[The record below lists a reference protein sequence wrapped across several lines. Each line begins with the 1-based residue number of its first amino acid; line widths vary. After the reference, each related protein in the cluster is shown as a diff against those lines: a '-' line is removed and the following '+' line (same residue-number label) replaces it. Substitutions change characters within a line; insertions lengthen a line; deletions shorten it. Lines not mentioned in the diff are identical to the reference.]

1 MFLSINK
8 AMAKKKG
15 SNKMTYRPLKNSNMI
30 GAGKKESVEQILK
43 RGSNAKPPDKTHV
56 QHVKAQTPKPT
67 KTQQIMAEKA
77 KLAQKPSPPKTVEK
91 EKPKAPVKG
100 R

>member
-1 MFLSINK
+1 
-8 AMAKKKG
+8 MAKKKG

-30 GAGKKESVEQILK
+30 GAGKKETVEQILK

-56 QHVKAQTPKPT
+56 QHSKAQAPKPT
-67 KTQQIMAEKA
+67 KTQKILAEKS
-77 KLAQKPSPPKTVEK
+77 KLSKQPTPAKTVEK
-91 EKPKAPVKG
+91 PKSKAPVKG

>member
-1 MFLSINK
+1 MV
-8 AMAKKKG
+8 KKRG

-43 RGSNAKPPDKTHV
+43 KGSQAKPPDKKFVEHI
-56 QHVKAQTPKPT
+56 KPQ
-67 KTQQIMAEKA
+67 KRVNKDPR
-77 KLAQKPSPPKTVEK
+77 LAQRLKELEQSKAERSRNK
-91 EKPKAPVKG
+91 EKPKQKTQQKPKAPIKG